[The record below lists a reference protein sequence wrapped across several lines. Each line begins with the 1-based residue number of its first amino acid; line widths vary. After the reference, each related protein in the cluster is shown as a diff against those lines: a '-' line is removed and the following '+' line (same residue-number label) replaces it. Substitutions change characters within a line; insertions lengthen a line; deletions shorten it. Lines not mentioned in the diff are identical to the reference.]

1 MMDDF
6 EQAMKFIQAGRQD
19 EARIYLEELLKQDPG
34 NSNILYN
41 LSMLYTELGKTNDA
55 ILLLMKCID
64 ISPNHAN
71 AHVALGF
78 AFMKQDDLVNAKKS
92 TIKALEIEPDNPF
105 AHKNLGGIF
114 AKEGDFK
121 NALDHLKKAH
131 EINPHDPQ
139 TAYGLAL
146 AYKSLNDLENSEK
159 WFKILL
165 RMESPK
171 TLKELAREGL
181 GEIAFK
187 TLKSNAPRMD
197 VVFYMISALEM
208 FNDKPLNMIQNVS
221 FEIALLGRQGFEIND
236 PTKKFRLKSLSGEFT
251 ALQLVSIMYVGFQ
264 RIDSNL
270 DLGMD
275 FADEYDMALKL
286 AESGMQK

>member
-19 EARIYLEELLKQDPG
+19 EARIYLEELLKQDPR

-41 LSMLYTELGKTNDA
+41 LGMLNTELGKINDA
-55 ILLLMKCID
+55 ILLLDKCID
-64 ISPNHAN
+64 ISPTHAN

-78 AFMKQDDLVNAKKS
+78 AFMKQSDLVNAKKF

-114 AKEGDFK
+114 AKEGDF
-121 NALDHLKKAH
+121 NSALCHLKKAH
-131 EINPHDPQ
+131 ELNRHDPQ
-139 TAYGLAL
+139 TIYGLAL

-165 RMESPK
+165 SMESPE
-171 TLKELAREGL
+171 TLRELAREGL

-197 VVFYMISALEM
+197 VVFYMVRALEM
-208 FNDKPLNMIQNVS
+208 FNDKPLKMIQDVS

-236 PTKKFRLKSLSGEFT
+236 PTKKFRLKSVSGEFT
-251 ALQLVSIMYVGFQ
+251 ALQLVSIMFVGFQ
-264 RIDSNL
+264 RIDSSL
-270 DLGMD
+270 DLGMN
-275 FADEYDMALKL
+275 FTDEYNLALKL
-286 AESGMQK
+286 AESGMQ